1 MRGKFIVVAYFFL
14 IGLGHF
20 TGLAQNLNLNMTGPG
35 TRAMGMGGAFIGVAD
50 DATAIH
56 WNPAGPATIDYN
68 YETLEEGE
76 GMHFLISGRSRS
88 LQLKSETAPATYA
101 SNLAPSFV
109 GVLIPYKRSV
119 LNGKPVS
126 LGRFDPSIVFSAA
139 YQSATDANMYD
150 IKQTSTSVIE
160 NLKSTLNLSTAS
172 LSAAYQLSPYMSVG
186 LTANY
191 WFGLGNKFEY
201 AATERPSNVVRGE
214 QGKYKISGLNFIGGL
229 MFDFYENNLP
239 LRIGVRVS
247 SPFSLRN
254 QFSSE
259 GNVQAS
265 SLETRISRL
274 YDQKYKMPFTAGVGV
289 AYRPFWRLML
299 TADAEALPYQGQAIQ
314 QTFFDYNQYNSLNPS
329 RGVPLLIDLPQRPT
343 IAKNNH
349 YQLRGGGEFFLL
361 DSPQFEMRVMGGYRL
376 QSYLNNDGT
385 SSKAKGFSMGATLFF
400 DRFKIHAAFEQMKY
414 PQGTSTSI
422 NQYTRSYL
430 SIDFIMLLRS

>member
-14 IGLGHF
+14 IELGHF

-101 SNLAPSFV
+101 SNLVPSFA

-126 LGRFDPSIVFSAA
+126 LGRFDPSIVFSGA
-139 YQSATDANMYD
+139 YQSATDANMYN

-201 AATERPSNVVRGE
+201 AATEQSANVVRGE

-289 AYRPFWRLML
+289 LML
-299 TADAEALPYQGQAIQ
+299 LSCRRR
-314 QTFFDYNQYNSLNPS
+314 FKSLNGKS
-329 RGVPLLIDLPQRPT
+329 
-343 IAKNNH
+343 
-349 YQLRGGGEFFLL
+349 E
-361 DSPQFEMRVMGGYRL
+361 
-376 QSYLNNDGT
+376 
-385 SSKAKGFSMGATLFF
+385 
-400 DRFKIHAAFEQMKY
+400 
-414 PQGTSTSI
+414 
-422 NQYTRSYL
+422 
-430 SIDFIMLLRS
+430 

>member
-1 MRGKFIVVAYFFL
+1 MGGKFIVLAYFFL

-20 TGLAQNLNLNMTGPG
+20 TVLAQNLNLNMTGSG

-76 GMHFLISGRSRS
+76 GMHFLISGRSRL

-101 SNLAPSFV
+101 SNLSPSFV

-119 LNGKPVS
+119 LNGEPVS

-150 IKQTSTSVIE
+150 IKQTSTSVTE
-160 NLKSTLNLSTAS
+160 KLKSTLNLSTAS

-201 AATERPSNVVRGE
+201 SATEQPANVVRGE
-214 QGKYKISGLNFIGGL
+214 QGKYKISGFNLIGGV

-239 LRIGVRVS
+239 LRIGARVAT
-247 SPFSLRN
+247 PFSLRN
-254 QFSSE
+254 QFSSQ

-314 QTFFDYNQYNSLNPS
+314 QTFFDYNQYNSLNPN

-361 DSPQFEMRVMGGYRL
+361 DSPQFEMRIMGGYRL

-385 SSKAKGFSMGATLFF
+385 SSKAKSFSFGATLFF
-400 DRFKIHAAFEQMKY
+400 DRFKIHGAFEQMKY

-422 NQYTRSYL
+422 NQYTRTYL
-430 SIDFIMLLRS
+430 SIDFAMLLRS